1 MFNLLSENLNF
12 ENEWNTEIL
21 KIENFCFTDE

>member
-12 ENEWNTEIL
+12 ENKWNTEIL
-21 KIENFCFTDE
+21 KIENFCFTDG